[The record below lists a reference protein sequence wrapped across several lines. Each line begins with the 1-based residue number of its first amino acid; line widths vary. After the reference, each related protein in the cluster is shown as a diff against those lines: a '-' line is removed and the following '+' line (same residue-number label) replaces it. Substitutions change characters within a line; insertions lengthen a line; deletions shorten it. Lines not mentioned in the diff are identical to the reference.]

1 MALNVRTIK
10 QLTEPGRYSDGQG
23 LYLHIRSG
31 GSRQWVLR
39 TTINQKRCDVGI
51 GALESISLAEAR
63 DLAYELRK
71 EAKAGGDPLADRR
84 KVKTIPTFK
93 EASITVWEANKPTWK
108 NEKLNSPEFPRRLAC
123 SFFAA
128 IQSQQVTASRF

>member
-10 QLTEPGRYSDGQG
+10 KLTEPGRYSDGQG
-23 LYLHIRSG
+23 LYLHIRRG

-71 EAKAGGDPLADRR
+71 EAKAGGDPLADLTNDLIGR
-84 KVKTIPTFK
+84 
-93 EASITVWEANKPTWK
+93 EACVIGLP
-108 NEKLNSPEFPRRLAC
+108 LNRDQAPD
-123 SFFAA
+123 
-128 IQSQQVTASRF
+128 IVTG